1 MSLVSASFWHAAG
14 TRRASVSCSTHLT
27 SRDQGCAMLS
37 SIQLAPML
45 FRGPNEADHQPG
57 DSRRDPQGETLGV
70 WAHVRDG
77 RLLQWLGGRLAVK
90 RRLLA
95 ACLFGAGLVL
105 TLVSSLTSS
114 LHTCV
119 GQIAR
124 VGTVPTVQTC
134 DPLSI
139 TDAPILV
146 LLIGAVALLVPDLMK
161 HLTGL
166 EIPGV
171 LRIERKVEEQGR
183 RQEDILRLIQQIDV
197 SQNQNQ
203 QVILTTAAI
212 AELVGLQP
220 EKRRRFESD
229 AP

>member
-1 MSLVSASFWHAAG
+1 M
-14 TRRASVSCSTHLT
+14 
-27 SRDQGCAMLS
+27 
-37 SIQLAPML
+37 
-45 FRGPNEADHQPG
+45 
-57 DSRRDPQGETLGV
+57 
-70 WAHVRDG
+70 
-77 RLLQWLGGRLAVK
+77 AVT

-119 GQIAR
+119 DQIAR
-124 VGTVPTVQTC
+124 VGTVATVRTC

-146 LLIGAVALLVPDLMK
+146 LLIAAVALLVPDLMK
-161 HLTGL
+161 HLTGI

-171 LRIERKVEEQGR
+171 LRIERKVEEQAK
-183 RQEDILRLIQQIDV
+183 RQEDILRLIQRIDV

-203 QVILTTAAI
+203 QVILTTAAV

>member
-1 MSLVSASFWHAAG
+1 MK
-14 TRRASVSCSTHLT
+14 
-27 SRDQGCAMLS
+27 
-37 SIQLAPML
+37 
-45 FRGPNEADHQPG
+45 
-57 DSRRDPQGETLGV
+57 LGV
-70 WAHVRDG
+70 WPHVRDG
-77 RLLQWLGGRLAVK
+77 RLLQWLGGWLTVT

-95 ACLFGAGLVL
+95 ACLFGAGLGLVS
-105 TLVSSLTSS
+105 VSSLTSS

-119 GQIAR
+119 DQIAR
-124 VGTVPTVQTC
+124 VGTVPTVRTC

-171 LRIERKVEEQGR
+171 LRIESKVEEQGR
-183 RQEDILRLIQQIDV
+183 RQEDIMRLIQQIQV
-197 SQNQNQ
+197 SQNQNQNQ
-203 QVILTTAAI
+203 QVIFSIAEL

-229 AP
+229 AS